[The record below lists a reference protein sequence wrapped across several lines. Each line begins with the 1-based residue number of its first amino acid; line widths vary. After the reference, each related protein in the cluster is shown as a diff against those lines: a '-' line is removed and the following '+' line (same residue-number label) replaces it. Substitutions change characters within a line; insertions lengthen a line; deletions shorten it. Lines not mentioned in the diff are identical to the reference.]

1 MNGSRI
7 SRRSMLLVL
16 HPAMALTGL
25 ADAVTGP
32 LLPELAR
39 SFHLS
44 DSQSG
49 VLLFCAFAGMA
60 SGALLC
66 LGNYARV
73 LTRGF
78 IALSLASACFPFAAH
93 SLLYPFAFLFGV
105 SVGVP
110 MTAVSLFVGRNY
122 PERRAATL
130 TLLNFSWSLGAL
142 LAPLLVARL
151 LAVSTWKTVYLVLAG
166 AAALAAIASLLTLR
180 DSAEAARTTAETTGL
195 RNLRL
200 VVLFSVFFFL
210 EVGMEVTF
218 GAWTSTYVLRATGVS
233 IERAAAAVA
242 LFWGAFLAAR
252 GLSPLVLLRVR
263 PGNVLR
269 IAIVTAL
276 AGSALL
282 LAARSALTIGAAV
295 LLLGA
300 SLAPVFP
307 VALSAFFDR
316 ARHSS
321 DSRFVL
327 AVSGFGGSVI
337 PWLVGLISAHS
348 GSLRQGLLVTPAVL
362 LTMVLM
368 LPLLHVTRPVQPI
381 IPTPAGPAEEL
392 S

>member
-1 MNGSRI
+1 
-7 SRRSMLLVL
+7 MLLVL

-32 LLPELAR
+32 MLPELAR
-39 SFHLS
+39 TFHLT

-49 VLLFCAFAGMA
+49 VLLFCVFAGMA

-66 LGNYARV
+66 VGNYARV
-73 LTRGF
+73 LTRGLA
-78 IALSLASACFPFAAH
+78 ALSLAFALFPFAPQP
-93 SLLYPFAFLFGV
+93 LLYPFAFIFGV
-105 SVGVP
+105 SIGVP
-110 MTAVSLFVGRNY
+110 MTAVSLYAGRNF
-122 PERRAATL
+122 PDRRAATL

-151 LAVSTWKTVYLVLAG
+151 LAASTWKTVYLAVACT
-166 AAALAAIASLLTLR
+166 AALSALAAQFTLR
-180 DSAEAARTTAETTGL
+180 DTAETVRLTAETTGL

-200 VVLFSVFFFL
+200 VTLFSVFFFL

-233 IERAAAAVA
+233 IARAAAAVA
-242 LFWGAFLAAR
+242 LFWGAFLASR

-263 PGNVLR
+263 PGQVLR
-269 IAIVTAL
+269 IAITTAL
-276 AGSALL
+276 AASALL
-282 LAARSALTIGAAV
+282 LATRAPLVIGAAV

-300 SLAPVFP
+300 ALAPVFP
-307 VALSAFFDR
+307 VALSTFFDR

-337 PWLVGLISAHS
+337 PWLVGFISAHS
-348 GSLRQGLLVTPAVL
+348 ASLRQGLLVTPAVL

-368 LPLLHVTRPVQPI
+368 LPLLHVTQPAQPPI
-381 IPTPAGPAEEL
+381 QTPAGPAQDV